1 MKLHRFIWKYM
12 KLAFEKIQ
20 HSCAFAGFYGDAWR
34 YRNWPIHFVP
44 TGKLRVAAYGESFIR
59 DSSTAGGEE
68 RIGEILLALYL
79 QSEDVRIEREK
90 REEAKRKA
98 EEERRQKELRRQK
111 YNDEVDK
118 LQALNNAARD
128 YETACR
134 IRAYIAAVE
143 SSPELDAETLD
154 WIAWAKAK
162 ADWYDP
168 TVAATDPLFGKRN
181 HSEDPNSKTP
191 TKRSSYFY

>member
-1 MKLHRFIWKYM
+1 MFFKSGSNIYPNGYHYAYEPKFRKYDY
-12 KLAFEKIQ
+12 I
-20 HSCAFAGFYGDAWR
+20 
-34 YRNWPIHFVP
+34 P

-59 DSSTAGGEE
+59 DSSTAGVEE

-134 IRAYIAAVE
+134 I
-143 SSPELDAETLD
+143 
-154 WIAWAKAK
+154 
-162 ADWYDP
+162 
-168 TVAATDPLFGKRN
+168 
-181 HSEDPNSKTP
+181 
-191 TKRSSYFY
+191 

>member
-1 MKLHRFIWKYM
+1 MTASFWNPAIQRPGFPLKSNRLQWRF
-12 KLAFEKIQ
+12 
-20 HSCAFAGFYGDAWR
+20 
-34 YRNWPIHFVP
+34 
-44 TGKLRVAAYGESFIR
+44 
-59 DSSTAGGEE
+59 
-68 RIGEILLALYL
+68 LALYL

-90 REEAKRKA
+90 REEAERKA

-143 SSPELDAETLD
+143 SSPELDSETLD

-181 HSEDPNSKTP
+181 HSADPNSKTP
-191 TKRSSYFY
+191 TKKSSYFY

>member
-1 MKLHRFIWKYM
+1 VREDHGRGKRRQPRRLRRHD
-12 KLAFEKIQ
+12 
-20 HSCAFAGFYGDAWR
+20 AG
-34 YRNWPIHFVP
+34 V
-44 TGKLRVAAYGESFIR
+44 
-59 DSSTAGGEE
+59 EE

-79 QSEDVRIEREK
+79 QSEDIRIEREK

-118 LQALNNAARD
+118 IQALNNAARD

-143 SSPELDAETLD
+143 STPELDDETLD

-181 HSEDPNSKTP
+181 HSADLNNKTP

>member
-1 MKLHRFIWKYM
+1 M
-12 KLAFEKIQ
+12 
-20 HSCAFAGFYGDAWR
+20 
-34 YRNWPIHFVP
+34 
-44 TGKLRVAAYGESFIR
+44 
-59 DSSTAGGEE
+59 
-68 RIGEILLALYL
+68 LALYL

-98 EEERRQKELRRQK
+98 EEERRQK

-143 SSPELDAETLD
+143 STPEPDDETLD

-168 TVAATDPLFGKRN
+168 AAAATDPLFGKRN
-181 HSEDPNSKTP
+181 HSDDPNSKTP
-191 TKRSSYFY
+191 TKKGSCFY